1 MDAVIRRYEPAWLS
15 GGQLMI
21 DTKPTTN
28 SHAPH
33 TSKIP
38 VNVTPPAARAVTRLG
53 EIPASPK
60 RLARIAAVLYLL
72 VGIFGGFAQ
81 GFLYP
86 KIYVAGDAVKTAGN
100 LIANSG
106 LVRIGI
112 VGDLFQATVWVFVAL
127 TLYRLLRHVN
137 KSAASAMVVLASIG
151 AGITM
156 LNAVFE
162 FEGLRVATGGVN
174 SAVFGA
180 AGSNALALLM
190 VDAQHYGLLI
200 ASIFMGLWLV
210 PLGYLAFRSG
220 WFPKALGVVLIAAG
234 ACYLVDVFAAFLV
247 PDFGKAIHGYITI
260 PSIIAEVWTLVYLL
274 VIGVNTKKSD
284 ERIVAASP

>member
-1 MDAVIRRYEPAWLS
+1 
-15 GGQLMI
+15 MI

-28 SHAPH
+28 GHASA
-33 TSKIP
+33 TSQIPVEAIP
-38 VNVTPPAARAVTRLG
+38 VNLTTAAPVGGQR
-53 EIPASPK
+53 EIPSSPK
-60 RLARIAAVLYLL
+60 RLARFAGVLYLL

-106 LVRIGI
+106 LVRIGG
-112 VGDLFQATVWVFVAL
+112 VAALVEATIWVFLAL
-127 TLYRLLRHVN
+127 TLYRLLRHVS
-137 KSAASAMVVLASIG
+137 KSAASAMVLLASIG

-162 FEGLRVATGGVN
+162 FEGLRVATGAVN
-174 SAVFGA
+174 LAGFGA
-180 AGSNALALLM
+180 AGSNALTLLM

-220 WFPKALGVVLIAAG
+220 WFPKALGVVLITAG
-234 ACYLVDVFAAFLV
+234 ACYLVDAFAAFLV

-274 VIGVNTKKSD
+274 AIGVNTKKSE
-284 ERIVAASP
+284 ERIVAASS

>member
-1 MDAVIRRYEPAWLS
+1 MRANGS
-15 GGQLMI
+15 GRQIMI
-21 DTKPTTN
+21 DSKPTTN
-28 SHAPH
+28 GHAP
-33 TSKIP
+33 TSSPTPVPGIP
-38 VNVTPPAARAVTRLG
+38 VNLTTAAVGGQRD
-53 EIPASPK
+53 IPSSPK
-60 RLARIAAVLYLL
+60 RLARIAGVLYLL
-72 VGIFGGFAQ
+72 FGIFGGFAQ

-86 KIYVAGDAVKTAGN
+86 KIYAAGDAVKTAGN

-106 LVRIGI
+106 LVRIG
-112 VGDLFQATVWVFVAL
+112 VAADLVQATIWVFLAL

-162 FEGLRVATGGVN
+162 FEGLRVATGAVN
-174 SAVFGA
+174 LAGFGA
-180 AGSNALALLM
+180 AGSNALALLF

-200 ASIFMGLWLV
+200 ASIFFGLWLV

-220 WFPKALGVVLIAAG
+220 WFPRALGVVVIVG
-234 ACYLVDVFAAFLV
+234 CGCYVLVVFAAFLV

-260 PSIIAEVWTLVYLL
+260 PSIIAEVWTLGYLL
-274 VIGVNTKKSD
+274 VIGVNTKSD
-284 ERIVAASP
+284 APIVAASS

>member
-1 MDAVIRRYEPAWLS
+1 MSTI
-15 GGQLMI
+15 
-21 DTKPTTN
+21 TKTVTTRGTTVED
-28 SHAPH
+28 PI
-33 TSKIP
+33 T
-38 VNVTPPAARAVTRLG
+38 
-53 EIPASPK
+53 SPK
-60 RLARIAAVLYLL
+60 RLARFAGVLYLL
-72 VGIFGGFAQ
+72 VGILGGFAQ

-106 LVRIGI
+106 LVRIG
-112 VGDLFQATVWVFVAL
+112 VVADLVQATIWVFLAL
-127 TLYRLLRHVN
+127 TLYRLLRHVS

-162 FEGLRVATGGVN
+162 FEGLRVATGAVN
-174 SAVFGA
+174 LAGFGA
-180 AGSNALALLM
+180 AGSNALTLLM

-210 PLGYLAFRSG
+210 PLGYLAYKSG
-220 WFPKALGVVLIAAG
+220 WFPKALGVVLIVGG
-234 ACYLVDVFAAFLV
+234 ACYLVDVLAAFLV

-274 VIGVNTKKSD
+274 AIGVNTKKSD
-284 ERIVAASP
+284 ERIVAASS

>member
-1 MDAVIRRYEPAWLS
+1 
-15 GGQLMI
+15 MI

-38 VNVTPPAARAVTRLG
+38 VNVTPPAARAVTGPG

-60 RLARIAAVLYLL
+60 RLARIAGVLYLL

-112 VGDLFQATVWVFVAL
+112 VADLFQATVWVFVAL

-162 FEGLRVATGGVN
+162 FEGLRVATGAVN
-174 SAVFGA
+174 LAGFGA

-234 ACYLVDVFAAFLV
+234 ACYLVDAFAAFLV
-247 PDFGKAIHGYITI
+247 PDFAKAIHGYITI

-284 ERIVAASP
+284 ERIVAAPS

>member
-1 MDAVIRRYEPAWLS
+1 
-15 GGQLMI
+15 MI

-28 SHAPH
+28 GHAP
-33 TSKIP
+33 TSSPTPVPGIP
-38 VNVTPPAARAVTRLG
+38 VNLTTAAAGGQRD
-53 EIPASPK
+53 IPSSPK
-60 RLARIAAVLYLL
+60 RLARIAGVLYLL
-72 VGIFGGFAQ
+72 LGIFGGFAQ

-86 KIYVAGDAVKTAGN
+86 KIYVAGDAAKTAGN
-100 LIANSG
+100 LITNSG
-106 LVRIGI
+106 LVRIG
-112 VGDLFQATVWVFVAL
+112 VAADLFQATVWVFVAL

-137 KSAASAMVVLASIG
+137 RSAASAMVILASIG

-162 FEGLRVATGGVN
+162 FEGLRIATGAMNLAG
-174 SAVFGA
+174 FGGA
-180 AGSNALALLM
+180 SSNGLALLM

-210 PLGYLAFRSG
+210 PLGYLAFMSG
-220 WFPKALGVVLIAAG
+220 WFPRALGVVLIAAG

-274 VIGVNTKKSD
+274 AIGVNTKKSD
-284 ERIVAASP
+284 ERIVAASS

>member
-1 MDAVIRRYEPAWLS
+1 
-15 GGQLMI
+15 MI

-28 SHAPH
+28 GHAPATSH
-33 TSKIP
+33 TRVPAIP
-38 VNVTPPAARAVTRLG
+38 DTLATAAAVGGQRD
-53 EIPASPK
+53 IPASPK
-60 RLARIAAVLYLL
+60 RLAKIAGVLYLL

-86 KIYVAGDAVKTAGN
+86 KIYVAGDAAKTAGN

-106 LVRIGI
+106 LVRIG
-112 VGDLFQATVWVFVAL
+112 VVADLFQATVWVFLAL

-137 KSAASAMVVLASIG
+137 KSAASAMAVLASIG

-162 FEGLRVATGGVN
+162 FEGLRVATGAVN
-174 SAVFGA
+174 LAGFGA

-220 WFPKALGVVLIAAG
+220 WFPKALGVVLIVAG
-234 ACYLVDVFAAFLV
+234 GCYLVDAFAAFLV
-247 PDFGKAIHGYITI
+247 PDFAKAIHGYITI
-260 PSIIAEVWTLVYLL
+260 PSIIAEVGTLVYLL
-274 VIGVNTKKSD
+274 LIGVNTKKSD
-284 ERIVAASP
+284 ERIVAASA

>member
-1 MDAVIRRYEPAWLS
+1 
-15 GGQLMI
+15 MI

-28 SHAPH
+28 GHAPPGSQ
-33 TSKIP
+33 TPVPASP
-38 VNVTPPAARAVTRLG
+38 VNLTRAAAPVG
-53 EIPASPK
+53 VQGWIASSPK
-60 RLARIAAVLYLL
+60 RLARFAGVLYLL
-72 VGIFGGFAQ
+72 LGIFGGFAQ

-86 KIYVAGDAVKTAGN
+86 KIYVAGDAAKTAGN
-100 LIANSG
+100 LITNSA
-106 LVRIGI
+106 LVRIG
-112 VGDLFQATVWVFVAL
+112 VAADLFQATVWVFVAL

-137 KSAASAMVVLASIG
+137 KGAASVMVVLASIG

-162 FEGLRVATGGVN
+162 FEGLRVATGAVN
-174 SAVFGA
+174 LAGFGA

-210 PLGYLAFRSG
+210 PLGYLAYKSG

-274 VIGVNTKKSD
+274 AIGVNTKKSD
-284 ERIVAASP
+284 ERIVAASS